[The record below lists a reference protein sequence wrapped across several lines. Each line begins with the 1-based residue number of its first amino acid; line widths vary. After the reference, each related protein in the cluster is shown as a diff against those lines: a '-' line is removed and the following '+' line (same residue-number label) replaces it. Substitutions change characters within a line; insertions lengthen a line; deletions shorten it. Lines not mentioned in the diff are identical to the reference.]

1 MTSISRLGV
10 RLSLLIT
17 SCPIQYAISLVTPAY
32 TGPAPPQDRRVMVE
46 LVKPS
51 DDTTSEPT
59 EFFYV
64 NTDRGA
70 GESQSTRNT
79 DLTEV

>member
-1 MTSISRLGV
+1 
-10 RLSLLIT
+10 
-17 SCPIQYAISLVTPAY
+17 
-32 TGPAPPQDRRVMVE
+32 MVE

-64 NTDRGA
+64 NTNRGA

>member
-1 MTSISRLGV
+1 
-10 RLSLLIT
+10 
-17 SCPIQYAISLVTPAY
+17 
-32 TGPAPPQDRRVMVE
+32 MVE

-51 DDTTSEPT
+51 DDTTSEPS

-70 GESQSTRNT
+70 GESNIVSQPNT